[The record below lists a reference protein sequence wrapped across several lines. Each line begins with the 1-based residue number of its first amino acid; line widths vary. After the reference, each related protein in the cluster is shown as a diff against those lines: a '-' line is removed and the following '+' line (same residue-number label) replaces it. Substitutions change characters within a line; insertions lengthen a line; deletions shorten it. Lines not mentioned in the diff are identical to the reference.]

1 MKNALF
7 VCLVA
12 LMAACT
18 CCQCDGPCEAQ
29 TIAEA
34 EIDRAEVIRRGNTV
48 EHIEPGIGTY
58 EGSGDWAALPEDD
71 SGKWFVTVIKMQ
83 GCGAC
88 VQLMRDWQRSPD
100 LLAFANPAEPKQSW
114 AHFNV
119 YDRADKSQMWRYEKL
134 HISQFP
140 TILIQPPRNGQYGPA
155 RTIVFQNTYHG
166 SPKELA
172 SQMRAAIQRYVD
184 RLNDQQYEG
193 PIGATENGVT
203 EDTVSGTDDEEP
215 AKPVEPTEAEKEPA
229 EPPGMSTIEIAPP
242 WNPAPEP
249 EPYSPVIRPPSPWS
263 PQPDVA
269 PVVIPPEM
277 QRPKIEISLP
287 FLSEIGRSFGMLFT
301 LIVIGVLVW
310 LVLQVR
316 KNQGGS
322 YTPPPAPPP
331 RYYEPAPPTEA
342 PTATT
347 ARSRRR

>member
-1 MKNALF
+1 MRNTLFGCLFAL
-7 VCLVA
+7 L
-12 LMAACT
+12 AACA
-18 CCQCDGPCEAQ
+18 CCHECDGPCEAQ

-48 EHIEPGIGTY
+48 EHIEPGLGTY

-100 LLAFANPAEPKQSW
+100 LLAFANPLDPKQSW
-114 AHFNV
+114 AHFNS

-193 PIGATENGVT
+193 PIGATEDT
-203 EDTVSGTDDEEP
+203 ESGDGEEGP
-215 AKPVEPTEAEKEPA
+215 VKPVEPTEAEKEPA

-242 WNPAPEP
+242 WNPSPEPQP
-249 EPYSPVIRPPSPWS
+249 EPYSPVIRPSPFM
-263 PQPDVA
+263 PNDP
-269 PVVIPPEM
+269 PVTIPPDL

-316 KNQGGS
+316 KNQGGG

-331 RYYEPAPPTEA
+331 QYYEPAPPTEA

-347 ARSRRR
+347 ARGRRR